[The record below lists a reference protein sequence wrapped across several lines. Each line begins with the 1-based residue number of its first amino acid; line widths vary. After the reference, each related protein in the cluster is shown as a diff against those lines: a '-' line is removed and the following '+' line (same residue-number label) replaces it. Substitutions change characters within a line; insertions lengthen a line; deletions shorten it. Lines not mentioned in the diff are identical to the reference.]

1 MPCWHPW
8 KRPGIKLKYKVRN
21 SKKTKLSNQKTK
33 EHVKC
38 RYMYVYTRM
47 IFAAVLSSTIKIFHR
62 YLGPNLY
69 ICAVKVSAWFHRHFT
84 EILWHF
90 TAKKH
95 WPSWFRAKSRCAY
108 CICVLEELSRPWS
121 YGSWS
126 SNHDHDKVYSIQH
139 YVIKFVSDLQQV
151 SGFLQVLR
159 FPPPIKL
166 TTMK

>member
-1 MPCWHPW
+1 MC
-8 KRPGIKLKYKVRN
+8 
-21 SKKTKLSNQKTK
+21 
-33 EHVKC
+33 
-38 RYMYVYTRM
+38 TRM
-47 IFAAVLSSTIKIFHR
+47 IFAAVLSPTIKIFHR

-69 ICAVKVSAWFHRHFT
+69 ICTVKVSAWFHRHFT

-126 SNHDHDKVYSIQH
+126 SNHDHGKVYSIQH
-139 YVIKFVSDLQQV
+139 YVIKVCQWFATGQWFSPGTPVSSTNIKIKTDCNDIAEILLKV
-151 SGFLQVLR
+151 ADN
-159 FPPPIKL
+159 PIQITL
-166 TTMK
+166 